1 MKGLLRW
8 LPLLFAGLLAG
19 ACSSATPPRHD
30 SWQSMRQP
38 DGSVLW
44 LGEYRFVPPPPP
56 WQEIDL
62 NENDLSLAL
71 YRSCAIVDSG
81 KFPCES
87 TMAYAEE
94 PFGYSRELKPRAH
107 EFLKRYLWA
116 SRVRFSTPDL
126 TPTLIG
132 GREALLVQVAGEE
145 PVKHHRLQARIVFM
159 HRDERV
165 VAFFINQWRAGD
177 QPFSAEDFAEFDRFV
192 ASFRFTRP
200 SFYENL

>member
-1 MKGLLRW
+1 MNCLLRW
-8 LPLLFAGLLAG
+8 LPLLLAGLLVA
-19 ACSSATPPRHD
+19 ACAPAIAPQPD
-30 SWQSMRQP
+30 PWQTMRQSG
-38 DGSVLW
+38 GSVLW

-56 WQEIDL
+56 WQELDL

-71 YRSCAIVDSG
+71 YRSCDMAEPG

-94 PFGYSRELKPRAH
+94 PFGYSREFEPRAH

-116 SRVRFSTPDL
+116 SRVRFSTPEL
-126 TPTLIG
+126 TPIVID
-132 GREALLVQVAGEE
+132 GRQALLVQVAGEE

-159 HRDERV
+159 HRGERV
-165 VAFFINQWRAGD
+165 VAFFINQWRADGL
-177 QPFSAEDFAEFDRFV
+177 PFSTADFAEFDRFV
-192 ASFRFTRP
+192 ASFRFVKP